1 VDHFVFH
8 QANAHM
14 IDHLRKRL
22 DLPREKVVLALTR
35 YGNTVS
41 STIPI
46 ALRDASREGAFRSG
60 ERIMLIGFGVGF
72 SWGATLIRWP

>member
-1 VDHFVFH
+1 VFH
-8 QANAHM
+8 QANAQM
-14 IDHLRKRL
+14 IEHLRQRIGV
-22 DLPREKVVLALTR
+22 RQEKVVLAMRR

-46 ALRDASREGAFRSG
+46 ALRDASLAGAFQSG
-60 ERIMLIGFGVGF
+60 ARIMLVGFGVGF